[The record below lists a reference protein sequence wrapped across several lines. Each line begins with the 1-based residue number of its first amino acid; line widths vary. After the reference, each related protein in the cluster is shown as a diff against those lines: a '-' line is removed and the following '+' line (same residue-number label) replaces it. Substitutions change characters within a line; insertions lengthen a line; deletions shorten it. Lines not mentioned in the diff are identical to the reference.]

1 MTKVTVTFEAEID
14 VEDLGAEYSNE
25 DYLVYT
31 VKGTVIYAMSRL
43 DADITFN
50 RVDVEGLE

>member
-14 VEDLGAEYSNE
+14 VEDLGAEFSNE
-25 DYLVYT
+25 DYLVDNI
-31 VKGTVIYAMSRL
+31 KEHIIYAMSRL

-50 RVDVEGLE
+50 RVDVEGLQ

>member
-1 MTKVTVTFEAEID
+1 MTKVTVMFEAEID
-14 VEDLGAEYSNE
+14 VDDLGAEFSNE
-25 DYLVYT
+25 DYLVDNI
-31 VKGTVIYAMSRL
+31 KEHIIYAMSRL

>member
-14 VEDLGAEYSNE
+14 VEDLGAEFSNE
-25 DYLVYT
+25 DYLVDHI
-31 VKGTVIYAMSRL
+31 KEHIIYAMSRL